1 MLHGRVV
8 GLLLHAGFYHR
19 VNAGPHAFDDPQPC
33 IVVKRGWRLRRCK
46 RLRLCGRDDRR
57 RPAADVWAVGTRTI
71 TGGTITTYT
80 GNTPQTGDAHAYL
93 TSNVGTNGANLTA
106 ADDAVLSAVG
116 ALSIPT
122 AGAIADAVWGEA
134 TSGHLTAG
142 TTGAKLNSLSAGGDA
157 TAANQTTII
166 THLTDIKGSGFSS
179 STDTLEKIRD
189 ALPVS
194 TGTGAYTLTVTVN
207 DGTTAL
213 QNATVRLSEG
223 ANVFAGT
230 TNASGVVTFSLDAAT
245 YSVAITKDGYTF
257 TPTTKVV
264 AGSGSQ
270 TYSMTLVVVVP
281 DADPLKCVA
290 TVTCYDVLT
299 ADDDDARVFI
309 QQTAVPTGDDN
320 HVFDGREKLLT
331 PDADGVIE
339 LTLWRGA
346 TYLMWRG
353 TDKAD
358 GVTFTV
364 PNSAT
369 MDIDSVLG
377 AD

>member
-1 MLHGRVV
+1 
-8 GLLLHAGFYHR
+8 
-19 VNAGPHAFDDPQPC
+19 
-33 IVVKRGWRLRRCK
+33 
-46 RLRLCGRDDRR
+46 
-57 RPAADVWAVGTRTI
+57 
-71 TGGTITTYT
+71 
-80 GNTPQTGDAHAYL
+80 
-93 TSNVGTNGANLTA
+93 
-106 ADDAVLSAVG
+106 
-116 ALSIPT
+116 
-122 AGAIADAVWGEA
+122 
-134 TSGHLTAG
+134 
-142 TTGAKLNSLSAGGDA
+142 
-157 TAANQTTII
+157 
-166 THLTDIKGSGFSS
+166 
-179 STDTLEKIRD
+179 
-189 ALPVS
+189 
-194 TGTGAYTLTVTVN
+194 VN

-223 ANVFAGT
+223 VNAFAGQ
-230 TNASGVVTFSLDAAT
+230 TNASGVVAFSLDAAT
-245 YSVAITKDGYTF
+245 YSVAITKDGYSF

-264 AGSGSQ
+264 AGSGTQ
-270 TYSMTLVVVVP
+270 TYSMTLNVVVP

-299 ADDDDARVFI
+299 ADDDEARVFI
-309 QQTAVPTGDDN
+309 QQTAVPSGDDN

-346 TYLMWRG
+346 TYLIWRG

-364 PNSAT
+364 PNAAT